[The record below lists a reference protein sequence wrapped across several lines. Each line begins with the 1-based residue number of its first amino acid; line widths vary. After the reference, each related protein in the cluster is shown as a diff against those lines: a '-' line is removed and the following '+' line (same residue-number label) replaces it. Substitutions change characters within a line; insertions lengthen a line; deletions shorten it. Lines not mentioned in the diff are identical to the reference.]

1 MPSRAKKKTKPK
13 SKVAA
18 DFPGAFAGLR
28 AILQPY
34 AANLHARE
42 DSQDSY
48 YLEKAAASPREKP
61 AFFGAAKIN
70 KNYVSIHLLAAYCF
84 PELLKGM
91 SPELKKHKQGK
102 ACFNFTSP
110 NASLFAELAELAA
123 AGAKKFRSQKIT
135 WNYGLATSGTC
146 RCKQSL

>member
-1 MPSRAKKKTKPK
+1 MVSPIKKSQSA
-13 SKVAA
+13 SKAPT

-28 AILQPY
+28 AILRRH
-34 AANLHARE
+34 AAKLHAKE
-42 DSQDSY
+42 NTKHSY
-48 YLEKAAASPREKP
+48 YLEKPASSPREEP

-70 KNYVSIHLLAAYCF
+70 KNYVSIHLMTAYCF

-110 NASLFAELAELAA
+110 DAKLFAELSKLAA
-123 AGAKKFRSQKIT
+123 AGAQKLR
-135 WNYGLATSGTC
+135 N
-146 RCKQSL
+146 KQTL

>member
-1 MPSRAKKKTKPK
+1 MPSRTKKKTQPK

-34 AANLHARE
+34 GAKLHARE
-42 DSQDSY
+42 DTQDSY
-48 YLEKAAASPREKP
+48 YLERPASNPREKP
-61 AFFGAAKIN
+61 ASFGAAKIN
-70 KNYVSIHLLAAYCF
+70 KNYVSIHLMAAYCF

-110 NASLFAELAELAA
+110 DAKLFNELFELAA
-123 AGAKKFRSQKIT
+123 AGAKKFRAQKT
-135 WNYGLATSGTC
+135 
-146 RCKQSL
+146 